1 MGECIENCYN
11 SCYSMQLMNSP
22 TELSKLSFRITF
34 EFQTS
39 MTALITL
46 VVTVDRVL
54 MVSTV
59 SPVAAR
65 QDILEIIVR
74 LVGHVND
81 EWSIN

>member
-1 MGECIENCYN
+1 
-11 SCYSMQLMNSP
+11 
-22 TELSKLSFRITF
+22 
-34 EFQTS
+34 

-65 QDILEIIVR
+65 RDILEIIVR
-74 LVGHVND
+74 LVGHVNE
-81 EWSIN
+81 EWSVN